1 MRIPE
6 SHADE
11 LVLCSAE
18 AVFEKTCRHD
28 FVRASAV
35 FVQSEVGLQIFGRR
49 GVHVVCRWQVRIGR
63 RLARVLQELHIAR
76 RTLRAEAAEILGLEI
91 ACEDCIKMKAN

>member
-6 SHADE
+6 AHADE
-11 LVLCSAE
+11 LVLCSAK
-18 AVFEKTCRHD
+18 AIFEKTRRHD

-49 GVHVVCRWQVRIGR
+49 GVRVVRRWQIRIGR
-63 RLARVLQELHIAR
+63 RFTRVLQELQIAR
-76 RTLRAEAAEILGLEI
+76 RTFRSEAAKILGLEI
-91 ACEDCIKMKAN
+91 ACEDCIKLLN